1 MNQCI
6 TENGRL
12 LQFVYDENR
21 LLDERRF
28 EEWFELFAEDG
39 VYWVPTRPEQADKEG
54 EPSIALEGR
63 LLLKLRIARLRHER
77 AHSLHPQVRSMHVVQ
92 RPRVEEPVDGLDAVS
107 CNLVY
112 FEYQGG
118 NQLVLGAQVRYLLRE
133 VEGRLLMVEKRVQL
147 LDCDGY
153 LPAIQLFV

>member
-6 TENGRL
+6 ALNDRL
-12 LQFVYDENR
+12 MQFVYDENR

-28 EEWFELFAEDG
+28 DEWFELFAQDG
-39 VYWVPTRPEQADKEG
+39 VYWVPARAGQADKDG

-63 LLLKLRIARLRHER
+63 LLLKLRIARLQHER
-77 AHSLHPQVRSMHVVQ
+77 AHSLRPQVRAMHVVQ
-92 RPRVEEPVDGLDAVS
+92 RPIVEEPVDGLDAVS

-118 NQLVLGAQVRYLLRE
+118 SQLVLGAQVRYLLRE
-133 VEGRLLMVEKRVQL
+133 AEGRFLIVEKRVQL
-147 LDCDGY
+147 LDCDDY
-153 LPAIQLFV
+153 LSAIQLFI

>member
-6 TENGRL
+6 TLDSRL
-12 LQFVYDENR
+12 RQFVYDENR

-28 EEWFELFAEDG
+28 DEWFELFAEEG
-39 VYWVPTRPEQADKEG
+39 VYWVPARAGQTDKEG

-63 LLLKLRIARLRHER
+63 LLLKLRVDRLKHER

-92 RPRVEEPVDGLDAVS
+92 RPRVEEPEGGLDAVS

-118 NQLVLGAQVRYLLRE
+118 SQLVLGAQVRYLLRE
-133 VEGRLLMVEKRVQL
+133 AEGRLLIVEKRVQL
-147 LDCDGY
+147 LDCDAY
-153 LPAIQLFV
+153 LPAIQLFI